1 MTDKAATDEK
11 FVVVEDEAFIR
22 LFVCEVLADAGLEVI
37 EAQHTDEA
45 VAVLNARRGRGNPG
59 DVHRH
64 QYAGLNGGPRAG
76 QPVLAELAP
85 GALLI
90 ASGRPRPRSEEMPAG
105 SRFLPKPYH
114 PDHVVGHLREMNA
127 PNRPHAYA
135 APAVP

>member
-22 LFVCEVLADAGLEVI
+22 LFVCEVLADAGFEV
-37 EAQHTDEA
+37 
-45 VAVLNARRGRGNPG
+45 LGRGKSTRCSPISICR
-59 DVHRH
+59 V
-64 QYAGLNGGPRAG
+64 QWTPRAG

-105 SRFLPKPYH
+105 IRFLPKPYH
-114 PDHVVGHLREMNA
+114 PDHVAGHLREMIA